1 MLQLL
6 GRLYETL
13 SRAAVFIDHL
23 RRKGQEHD
31 PPELLTA
38 HLRMLEHGGQ
48 WKERINMGG
57 IYPILCEIY
66 MAIPSHAIPN
76 VDLDILPE
84 SITGGT
90 SLAQQRDNS
99 YRVLSTAK
107 SSLEQIREELLRA
120 SQ

>member
-1 MLQLL
+1 LLLL

-13 SRAAVFIDHL
+13 SRTAVFIDHL

-31 PPELLTA
+31 PPEPLTA

-48 WKERINMGG
+48 WRQRINMGG

-66 MAIPSHAIPN
+66 LAIPSHAMPN

-99 YRVLSTAK
+99 YKVLSTAK
-107 SSLEQIREELLRA
+107 HALEQIRHELLQA